1 MDEVLKMIDE
11 LPESSVYGPEFD
23 KLFAQLSA
31 QTTVL
36 KLLEIEIEDYHGKL
50 RALRDMIDSITKFRV
65 STLIAYIRTIPAL
78 AQWGD
83 FV

>member
-23 KLFAQLSA
+23 KLFEQLSA
-31 QTTVL
+31 PTTVL
-36 KLLEIEIEDYHGKL
+36 KLLEIEIEDYQGKL